1 MNAVT
6 GKKSNGTVAERQERT
21 YVAPEVNIYETPEG
35 YVLEAE
41 MPGVPKDGIEVTL
54 ENNTLTFVGHRK
66 HECVTGHPLYRESR
80 QADFRRVF
88 ELDPAVDPEKIS
100 AEMRQGVL
108 TLTLPKAERVRP
120 RKITIS

>member
-1 MNAVT
+1 MNAVSE
-6 GKKSNGTVAERQERT
+6 KKTNGAVAEVQERN

-35 YVLEAE
+35 YVLQAE

-54 ENNTLTFVGHRK
+54 ENNTVTFVGHRRM
-66 HECVTGHPLYRESR
+66 EAVTGHPLYRESR

-88 ELDPAVDPEKIS
+88 ELDPAVDHENIS

-108 TLTLPKAERVRP
+108 TLTLPKAERVKP
-120 RKITIS
+120 RKIKIS